1 MWPSTSGS
9 FDEDKFSR
17 SILLYNNSQAFSPEG
32 NKKELEKGKHLH
44 TAPDHQE
51 MVKHPVSSRKS
62 VQTVNMLSEQRQE
75 RPNGEI
81 SVGYAYRSKKWTRT
95 RYRSSGKVY
104 IKTTL
109 NERPQASTQ
118 RPRKAI
124 NQLLTDSYA
133 ELATTFSFSGGEHG
147 LSRDS

>member
-1 MWPSTSGS
+1 
-9 FDEDKFSR
+9 
-17 SILLYNNSQAFSPEG
+17 
-32 NKKELEKGKHLH
+32 
-44 TAPDHQE
+44 